1 MNSLIRLY
9 EAAGGKIKKFFSLF
23 NTFHRSKRSKLAAIT
38 AFLFCNALI
47 LGLLSFYDLKALQ
60 SAGYAGLFISV
71 FLVSVVAFL
80 PFPIGI
86 LILSYFFM
94 LNPFAVALV
103 GGTAAALGSIGPYF
117 LGLES
122 KELLQKNKLY
132 KKLHDWIEP
141 KPKLVVLFL
150 ASFIPN
156 PLFDTFTVTGGAF
169 GVPLKKFFWCV
180 FFGKVLCY
188 LIAAALF
195 PYVYLIAPYFLNA
208 AKYFAF

>member
-1 MNSLIRLY
+1 M
-9 EAAGGKIKKFFSLF
+9 KIFFSLF
-23 NTFHRSKRSKLAAIT
+23 NTFHRSKRLKLTAIA

-47 LGLLSFYDLKALQ
+47 LVLLSVYDIKAFQ

-80 PFPIGI
+80 PFPISI
-86 LILSYFFM
+86 LILSYFFV

-103 GGTAAALGSIGPYF
+103 GGTAAAMGSIGPYF

-132 KKLHDWIEP
+132 KKLYDWIEP

-180 FFGKVLCY
+180 FLGKTSCY
-188 LIAAALF
+188 LIAAALY
-195 PYVYLIAPYFLNA
+195 PYLYSLAPYFFNA
-208 AKYFAF
+208 TKQFTF